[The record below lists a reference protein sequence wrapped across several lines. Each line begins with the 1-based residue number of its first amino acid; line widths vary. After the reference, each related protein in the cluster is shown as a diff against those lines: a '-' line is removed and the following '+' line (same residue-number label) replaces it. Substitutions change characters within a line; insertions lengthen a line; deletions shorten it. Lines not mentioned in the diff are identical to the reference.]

1 MKQGILQHGIIKHRV
16 MKISAMSSVPYV
28 ILLAAVTALLAAGC
42 GKEPRKAV
50 GRLDTPE
57 HHTLRGHDFIDKG
70 RWDDAERSF
79 DLAIDLGKDHGPAYA
94 GKAIVVAHEAAKPG
108 LSEDQREDFAE
119 KADDLLDEAL
129 KYSNND
135 EEERA
140 AHTAGIRVF
149 RLSKLPRDW
158 LSEAADHYE
167 DAVDL
172 DRRQI
177 DPDPHF
183 YMARAYRDAFAMKKA
198 EDLYRKVLGMNTS
211 KTGQAD
217 AELSVVQKIIR
228 AEPGTRHGRV
238 IAFADS
244 ISRADIAALFIEELR
259 LDKLYARGNTQRFDT
274 RFKAPATQ
282 RRFQADK
289 VVKAPEASD
298 IDDHPLRADIEEVLR
313 LRVAGLQPDP
323 AHKFHPNDKVRRGE
337 FAMMV
342 EDILVKVTGEQ
353 GLKTKFIGQTSPFA
367 DVRSDVPWFNAVQTV
382 SSRSLMEPTDKIN
395 GVFGPL
401 KPVTGADA
409 LLVIRL
415 LKDELRSYVRS

>member
-1 MKQGILQHGIIKHRV
+1 MKQGILKHGI
-16 MKISAMSSVPYV
+16 MKISAMSFVPYV
-28 ILLAAVTALLAAGC
+28 ILLAAVAVLLAAGFAT
-42 GKEPRKAV
+42 EPPKAV

-79 DLAIDLGKDHGPAYA
+79 DFAISLGKDHGPAYA

-129 KYSNND
+129 KYSKNED
-135 EEERA
+135 EERA

-149 RLSKLPRDW
+149 RLTKLPRDW

-172 DRRQI
+172 DSRQI

-228 AEPGTRHGRV
+228 AEPGSRHGRV

-244 ISRADIAALFIEELR
+244 ISLRTAAGHHERRGARRARATAIRGRSGVHQHAR
-259 LDKLYARGNTQRFDT
+259 L
-274 RFKAPATQ
+274 
-282 RRFQADK
+282 
-289 VVKAPEASD
+289 
-298 IDDHPLRADIEEVLR
+298 
-313 LRVAGLQPDP
+313 
-323 AHKFHPNDKVRRGE
+323 VRRGGGVVDHGR
-337 FAMMV
+337 ARPGQSLAQRDLSRR
-342 EDILVKVTGEQ
+342 ED
-353 GLKTKFIGQTSPFA
+353 FPA
-367 DVRSDVPWFNAVQTV
+367 
-382 SSRSLMEPTDKIN
+382 
-395 GVFGPL
+395 GPL
-401 KPVTGADA
+401 
-409 LLVIRL
+409 
-415 LKDELRSYVRS
+415 